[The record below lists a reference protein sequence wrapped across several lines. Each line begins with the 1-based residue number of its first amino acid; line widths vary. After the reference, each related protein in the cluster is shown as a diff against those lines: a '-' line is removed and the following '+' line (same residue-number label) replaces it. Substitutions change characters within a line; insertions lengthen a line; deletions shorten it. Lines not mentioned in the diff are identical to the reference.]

1 MESDTFGLVQKKKD
15 TLKSVHKKG
24 GVRVQGEWELQKIVH
39 RFEEFLHQSKY
50 LLVLFLCPF

>member
-39 RFEEFLHQSKY
+39 RFEEFLHK
-50 LLVLFLCPF
+50 VNIC